1 MKKVIFLLAALA
13 AVVLT
18 GCNKPNDKKDNK
30 HDPETP
36 EPKKEF
42 SFTMKF
48 DERYTSFPNIL
59 VGDNYHNYV
68 WYDVNIKD
76 TEPEKNIIYIL
87 KPVNKKVAIKHQV
100 FEKDFTFWE
109 CKWGWLEANKVKE
122 IRIKDKNDT
131 RNNYA
136 FVRPIVPGLFQLDFQ
151 LQKYDTVEKKY
162 IGDPVVARASA
173 FHAVQISAFVREGKL
188 WWTAVD
194 GDQQNDTYL
203 SNYSVA
209 EKYTYE
215 FKCGKVK
222 KTGDFTEGDPYS
234 INLGEFGGVQNLP
247 DDFDLTIRQVLKN
260 GDYNDIEYKD
270 LLIKKNKK
278 L

>member
-42 SFTMKF
+42 SFTMTFNEWYK
-48 DERYTSFPNIL
+48 EEYGYSNICIRIL
-59 VGDNYHNYV
+59 VPFDIT
-68 WYDVNIKD
+68 IKD
-76 TEPEKNIIYIL
+76 TDPEKNIVYVL
-87 KPVNKKVAIKHQV
+87 KPVNKIDAKRHQV
-100 FEKDFTFWE
+100 FGKDFEFYKPVQSNFIKT
-109 CKWGWLEANKVKE
+109 KE
-122 IRIKDKNDT
+122 VWIKDKNET
-131 RNNYA
+131 NNYA
-136 FVRPIVPGLFQLDFQ
+136 LVEPIVPGLFQLDFQ

-173 FHAVQISAFVREGKL
+173 FHAVQISAVVREGKL

-194 GDQQNDTYL
+194 GDQQNDIYL

-234 INLGEFGGVQNLP
+234 INLEEFGGVQNLP
-247 DDFDLTIRQVLKN
+247 DGFNLTIRQVLKN

-270 LLIKKNKK
+270 LSIKK
-278 L
+278 

>member
-1 MKKVIFLLAALA
+1 MKKVIFLFAALA
-13 AVVLT
+13 AVVMT

-30 HDPETP
+30 HDTETP

-42 SFTMKF
+42 SFTMTFNEWYKKK
-48 DERYTSFPNIL
+48 PN
-59 VGDNYHNYV
+59 HNYSNIRRGYSV
-68 WYDVNIKD
+68 PFDITIKD
-76 TEPEKNIIYIL
+76 TDPEKNIVYVL
-87 KPVNKKVAIKHQV
+87 KPVNKIDAKRHQI
-100 FEKDFTFWE
+100 FGKDFRLYEW
-109 CKWGWLEANKVKE
+109 KWGWPDVIESKE

-131 RNNYA
+131 SNYA
-136 FVRPIVPGLFQLDFQ
+136 LIDPIVPGLFQLDFQ

-162 IGDPVVARASA
+162 IGDPVVVRASA
-173 FHAVQISAFVREGKL
+173 FHVVQISAVVREGKL

-194 GDQQNDTYL
+194 GEQQYDTYL

-222 KTGDFTEGDPYS
+222 KTGEFTEGDPYS
-234 INLGEFGGVQNLP
+234 IDLEEFGGVQNLP

-270 LLIKKNKK
+270 LSIKK
-278 L
+278 